1 MKYIN
6 VIPTISNHSAG
17 VGKFV
22 KIFHQ
27 ALLDNGIIAHIYSQ
41 DARDLQ
47 VVMEVDVFK
56 FMPQLGRLQFSLELF
71 RAVRQEIKLHEGTI
85 FHIHG
90 LWMWVNIFPFFI
102 KDIKYVYSPHGS
114 ISPKTVESWSL
125 LKRFF
130 FYAIQRHVKNS
141 AFFVHATSELEK
153 KWLID
158 VGVKDSSVKV
168 IPSCDEIP
176 EDYAFS
182 CSPIKSKK
190 KSFIFVG
197 RLAKIKN
204 LEILIDSFISLQHE
218 HCDATLEIIGDNST
232 PYAKSLI
239 LRASGC
245 KNITFLGELPQKEVL
260 LRLRNTSHFVLP
272 SFTENF
278 SYSALEACYSGCSL
292 VISENTPWPEL
303 TPTFVAAVFSPD
315 DPKSVRLALKKCLV
329 DDTPTLDKQNLC
341 QFKTIEFVKKLTDFC
356 SNEK

>member
-6 VIPTISNHSAG
+6 IIPTISNHSDG

-41 DARDLQ
+41 DVRDQQ
-47 VVMEVDVFK
+47 VVVEVDVFK

-71 RAVRQEIKLHEGTI
+71 RAVRQAIKLDEGTI

-125 LKRFF
+125 LKRCL
-130 FYAIQRHVKNS
+130 FYVIQRRVINR
-141 AFFVHATSELEK
+141 AFFVHATSKLEK

-158 VGVKDSSVKV
+158 VGVKDSSIKV
-168 IPSCDEIP
+168 IPLCDEIP
-176 EDYAFS
+176 EDYAFLR
-182 CSPIKSKK
+182 SPIKSQK

-204 LEILIDSFISLQHE
+204 LEMLIDSFISIQHDYS
-218 HCDATLEIIGDNST
+218 DATLEILGDNST
-232 PYAKSLI
+232 PYAKTLMM
-239 LRASGC
+239 RAAGS
-245 KNITFLGELPQKEVL
+245 KNISFLGELPHKEVL
-260 LRLRNTSHFVLP
+260 LRLRGASHFVLP

-292 VISENTPWPEL
+292 VVSENTPWPEL
-303 TPTFVAAVFSPD
+303 TPTFVAAAFSPD

-329 DDTPTLDKQNLC
+329 DNTTTLDTHDLC
-341 QFKTIEFVKKLTDFC
+341 HFRTIEFVKKITGLLL
-356 SNEK
+356 K